1 MNCYQKEVVKVDL
14 LNYSK
19 YLTLTL
25 FFIGCGSESNIKTYR
40 TPKKDFGLEIIQKEE
55 FSKKGN
61 KLNLTWDLPDTW
73 VPSKGHSMRLA
84 SFDVPFSRGVG
95 DLSIVS
101 LSGSSGGLLA
111 NVNRWR
117 GQVELKPI
125 TESDILTTSSVGESK
140 IGPYRVFKMINDNN
154 NGKAIIAAVLP
165 TGEKTFFIKLT
176 TDIQGISEL
185 EPSFKKFCSSI
196 GTS

>member
-1 MNCYQKEVVKVDL
+1 MVDI
-14 LNYSK
+14 LNHSK
-19 YLTLTL
+19 YLIITF
-25 FFIGCGSESNIKTYR
+25 FFIGCGSESNIKSYR

-55 FSKKGN
+55 ISNKGN
-61 KLNLTWDLPDTW
+61 ELNLTWNLPDTW

-84 SFDVPFSRGVG
+84 SFDVPYSKGVG

-117 GQVELKPI
+117 GQVELEPI
-125 TESDILTTSSVGESK
+125 NETDILTISTVGESK
-140 IGPYRVFKMINDNN
+140 MGPYRVFKMINENKK
-154 NGKAIIAAVLP
+154 GKAIIAAVLP

-176 TDIQGISEL
+176 TDVQGISEI

-196 GTS
+196 GESKL

>member
-1 MNCYQKEVVKVDL
+1 MVDI
-14 LNYSK
+14 LNHSK
-19 YLTLTL
+19 YLILTF
-25 FFIGCGSESNIKTYR
+25 FFIGCGSESNIKSYR

-55 FSKKGN
+55 ISNKGN
-61 KLNLTWDLPDTW
+61 EFNLTWNLPDTW

-84 SFDVPFSRGVG
+84 SFDVPYSKGVG

-117 GQVELKPI
+117 GQVELEPI
-125 TESDILTTSSVGESK
+125 NETDILTTSTVGESK
-140 IGPYRVFKMINDNN
+140 MGPYRVFKMINENKK
-154 NGKAIIAAVLP
+154 GKAIIAAVLP

-176 TDIQGISEL
+176 TDVQGISEL

-196 GTS
+196 GESKL

>member
-1 MNCYQKEVVKVDL
+1 MVDI
-14 LNYSK
+14 LNHSK
-19 YLTLTL
+19 YLILTF
-25 FFIGCGSESNIKTYR
+25 FFIGCGSESNIKSYR

-55 FSKKGN
+55 ISNKGN
-61 KLNLTWDLPDTW
+61 ELNLTWNLPDTW

-84 SFDVPFSRGVG
+84 SFDIPFSKGVG

-117 GQVELKPI
+117 GQVELDPI
-125 TESDILTTSSVGESK
+125 SESDILTASSVGESK
-140 IGPYRVFKMINDNN
+140 MGPYRIFKMINEKKKE
-154 NGKAIIAAVLP
+154 KAIIAAVLP

-176 TDIQGISEL
+176 ADIQGISEL
-185 EPSFKKFCSSI
+185 EFSFKNFCSSI
-196 GTS
+196 GES

>member
-1 MNCYQKEVVKVDL
+1 MVDI
-14 LNYSK
+14 LNHSK
-19 YLTLTL
+19 YLILTF
-25 FFIGCGSESNIKTYR
+25 FFIGCGGESNIKSYR

-55 FSKKGN
+55 ISNKGN
-61 KLNLTWDLPDTW
+61 ELNLTWNLPDTW

-84 SFDVPFSRGVG
+84 SFDVPYSKGVG

-117 GQVELKPI
+117 GQVELEPI
-125 TESDILTTSSVGESK
+125 NETDILTTSTVGESK
-140 IGPYRVFKMINDNN
+140 MGPYRVFKMINENKK
-154 NGKAIIAAVLP
+154 GKAIIAAVLP

-176 TDIQGISEL
+176 TDVQGISEL

-196 GTS
+196 GESKL

>member
-1 MNCYQKEVVKVDL
+1 MVDI
-14 LNYSK
+14 LNHSK
-19 YLTLTL
+19 YLILTF
-25 FFIGCGSESNIKTYR
+25 FFIGCGSESNIKSYR

-55 FSKKGN
+55 NFNKGN
-61 KLNLTWDLPDTW
+61 VLNLTWNLPDTW

-84 SFDVPFSRGVG
+84 SFDVPYSKGVG

-117 GQVELKPI
+117 GQVELEPI
-125 TESDILTTSSVGESK
+125 NETDILTTSTVGESK
-140 IGPYRVFKMINDNN
+140 MGPYRVFKMINDNKK
-154 NGKAIIAAVLP
+154 GKAIIAAVLP

-176 TDIQGISEL
+176 TDVQGISEL

-196 GTS
+196 GES

>member
-1 MNCYQKEVVKVDL
+1 MVDI
-14 LNYSK
+14 LNHSK
-19 YLTLTL
+19 YLIITF
-25 FFIGCGSESNIKTYR
+25 FFIGCGSESNIKSYR

-55 FSKKGN
+55 ISNKGN
-61 KLNLTWDLPDTW
+61 ELNLTWNLPDTW

-84 SFDVPFSRGVG
+84 SFDVPYSKGVG

-117 GQVELKPI
+117 GQVELEPI
-125 TESDILTTSSVGESK
+125 NETDILTTSTVGESK
-140 IGPYRVFKMINDNN
+140 MGPYRVFKMTNENKK
-154 NGKAIIAAVLP
+154 GKAIIAAVLP

-176 TDIQGISEL
+176 TDVQGISEL

-196 GTS
+196 GESKL

>member
-1 MNCYQKEVVKVDL
+1 MVDI
-14 LNYSK
+14 LNHSK
-19 YLTLTL
+19 YLILTF
-25 FFIGCGSESNIKTYR
+25 FFIGCGSESNIKSYR

-55 FSKKGN
+55 ISNKGN
-61 KLNLTWDLPDTW
+61 ELNLTWNLPDTW

-84 SFDVPFSRGVG
+84 SFDVPYSKGVG

-117 GQVELKPI
+117 GQVELEPI
-125 TESDILTTSSVGESK
+125 NETDILTTSTVGESK
-140 IGPYRVFKMINDNN
+140 MGPYRVFKMINENKK
-154 NGKAIIAAVLP
+154 GKAIIAAVLP

-176 TDIQGISEL
+176 TDVQGISEL

-196 GTS
+196 GESKL

>member
-1 MNCYQKEVVKVDL
+1 MVDI
-14 LNYSK
+14 LNHSK
-19 YLTLTL
+19 YLILTF
-25 FFIGCGSESNIKTYR
+25 FFIGCGSESNIKSYR

-55 FSKKGN
+55 ISNKGN
-61 KLNLTWDLPDTW
+61 ELNLTWNLPDTW

-84 SFDVPFSRGVG
+84 SFDVPYSKGVG

-101 LSGSSGGLLA
+101 LSGLSGGLLA

-117 GQVELKPI
+117 GQVELEPI
-125 TESDILTTSSVGESK
+125 NETDILTTSTVGESK
-140 IGPYRVFKMINDNN
+140 MGPYRVFKMINDNKK
-154 NGKAIIAAVLP
+154 GKAIIAAVLP

-176 TDIQGISEL
+176 TDVQGISEL

-196 GTS
+196 GETKL

>member
-1 MNCYQKEVVKVDL
+1 MVDI
-14 LNYSK
+14 LNHSK
-19 YLTLTL
+19 YLILT
-25 FFIGCGSESNIKTYR
+25 FFIIGCGSESNIKSYR

-55 FSKKGN
+55 ISNKGN
-61 KLNLTWDLPDTW
+61 ELNLTWNLPDTW

-84 SFDVPFSRGVG
+84 SFDVPYSKGVG

-117 GQVELKPI
+117 GQVELEPI
-125 TESDILTTSSVGESK
+125 NETDILTTSTVGESK
-140 IGPYRVFKMINDNN
+140 MGPYRVFKMINENKK
-154 NGKAIIAAVLP
+154 GKAIIAAVLP

-176 TDIQGISEL
+176 TDVQGISEL
-185 EPSFKKFCSSI
+185 EFSFKNFCSSI
-196 GTS
+196 GES

>member
-1 MNCYQKEVVKVDL
+1 MVDIL
-14 LNYSK
+14 KHSK
-19 YLTLTL
+19 YLILTF
-25 FFIGCGSESNIKTYR
+25 FFIGCGSESNIKSYR

-55 FSKKGN
+55 ISNKGN
-61 KLNLTWDLPDTW
+61 ELNLTWNLPDTW

-84 SFDVPFSRGVG
+84 SFDVPYSKGVG

-117 GQVELKPI
+117 GQVELEPI
-125 TESDILTTSSVGESK
+125 NETDILTTSTVGESK
-140 IGPYRVFKMINDNN
+140 MGPYRVFKMINENKK
-154 NGKAIIAAVLP
+154 GKAIIAAVLP

-176 TDIQGISEL
+176 TDVQGISEL
-185 EPSFKKFCSSI
+185 ETSFKKFCSSI
-196 GTS
+196 GESKL

>member
-1 MNCYQKEVVKVDL
+1 MVDI
-14 LNYSK
+14 LNHSK
-19 YLTLTL
+19 YLILTF
-25 FFIGCGSESNIKTYR
+25 FFIGCGSESDIKSYR

-55 FSKKGN
+55 ISNKGN
-61 KLNLTWDLPDTW
+61 ELNLTWNLPDTW

-84 SFDVPFSRGVG
+84 SFDVPYSKGVG

-117 GQVELKPI
+117 GQVELEPI
-125 TESDILTTSSVGESK
+125 NETDILTTSTVGESK
-140 IGPYRVFKMINDNN
+140 MGPYRVFKMINENKK
-154 NGKAIIAAVLP
+154 GKAIIAAVLP

-176 TDIQGISEL
+176 TDVQGISEL

-196 GTS
+196 GESKL

>member
-1 MNCYQKEVVKVDL
+1 MNCYQKEVLRVDL
-14 LNYSK
+14 LKHSK
-19 YLTLTL
+19 YLTLIF

-40 TPKKDFGLEIIQKEE
+40 TPKKDFGLEIIQNKEI
-55 FSKKGN
+55 SNKGN
-61 KLNLTWDLPDTW
+61 ELNLTWDLPETW

-84 SFDVPFSRGVG
+84 SFNVPFSRGVG

-101 LSGSSGGLLA
+101 LSGLSGGLLA

-117 GQVELKPI
+117 SQVELKPI
-125 TESDILTTSSVGESK
+125 SESDILTTSSVGESK
-140 IGPYRVFKMINDNN
+140 MGPYRVFKMINDNN
-154 NGKAIIAAVLP
+154 KGKAIIAAVLP

-176 TDIQGISEL
+176 TDVQGISEL

-196 GTS
+196 GAS

>member
-1 MNCYQKEVVKVDL
+1 MVDI
-14 LNYSK
+14 LNHSK
-19 YLTLTL
+19 YLILTF
-25 FFIGCGSESNIKTYR
+25 FFIGCGSESNIKSYR

-55 FSKKGN
+55 ISN
-61 KLNLTWDLPDTW
+61 KRNELNLTWILPDTW

-84 SFDVPFSRGVG
+84 SFDVPYSKGVG

-117 GQVELKPI
+117 GQVELEPI
-125 TESDILTTSSVGESK
+125 NETDILTTSTVGESK
-140 IGPYRVFKMINDNN
+140 MGPYRVFKMINENKK
-154 NGKAIIAAVLP
+154 GKAIIAAVLP

-176 TDIQGISEL
+176 TDVQGISEL

-196 GTS
+196 GESKL

>member
-1 MNCYQKEVVKVDL
+1 MKCYQKEVVKVDL
-14 LNYSK
+14 LRHSK
-19 YLTLTL
+19 YLTLTF

-40 TPKKDFGLEIIQKEE
+40 TPKKDFGLEIIQNEE
-55 FSKKGN
+55 ISKKGN
-61 KLNLTWDLPDTW
+61 ELNLTWDLPETW

-84 SFDVPFSRGVG
+84 SFDVPFSMGVG

-117 GQVELKPI
+117 SQVELKPI
-125 TESDILTTSSVGESK
+125 SESDILTTSSVGESK
-140 IGPYRVFKMINDNN
+140 MGPYRVFKMINDNN
-154 NGKAIIAAVLP
+154 KGKAIIAAVLP

-176 TDIQGISEL
+176 TDVQGISEL
-185 EPSFKKFCSSI
+185 ELSFKKFCSSI
-196 GTS
+196 GAS